1 MDIYKLKW
9 TVLEQEIF
17 SLLCYMAGE
26 RLSQREIA
34 KKLKVSPT
42 AVANSLK
49 KLKKENM
56 ITVEKIKTFEEYIQ
70 RGIIK
75 KISRDNQRAKSLIIE
90 SERKMNSLKEKLEK
104 ISIKNENANDF
115 VEYCYDIMMI
125 RIRAKLLL
133 EGYSSSGQ
141 GAHEAEVSYTKHLGL
156 NDNDIQFLDQIRYY
170 RNGILYYGTQ
180 LDKEY
185 AEKVIQF
192 INKIYPKLKN
202 V

>member
-1 MDIYKLKW
+1 MR
-9 TVLEQEIF
+9 Q
-17 SLLCYMAGE
+17 
-26 RLSQREIA
+26 
-34 KKLKVSPT
+34 
-42 AVANSLK
+42 
-49 KLKKENM
+49 
-56 ITVEKIKTFEEYIQ
+56 IKTFEEYIQ

-115 VEYCYDIMMI
+115 VEYCYDIMII

-202 V
+202 VIK